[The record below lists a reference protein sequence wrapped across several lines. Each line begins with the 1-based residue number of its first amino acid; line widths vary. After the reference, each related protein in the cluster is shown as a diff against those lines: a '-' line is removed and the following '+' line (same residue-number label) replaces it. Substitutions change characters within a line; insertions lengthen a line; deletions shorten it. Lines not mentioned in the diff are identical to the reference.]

1 MTDPVDPNEPSAWV
15 PHESQPSYASQP
27 PYGQQPEYGQ
37 PLYEQPPYGQPPY
50 GEQPQYGQP
59 PYGEPPQ
66 YGQPPYGQPPYG
78 QPGQYGQAPYGQA
91 PYGQAP
97 YGQAPYGQPPSYPG
111 QYGPPY
117 PSESYLVPPPKS
129 RTKLWIVLGVVAALV
144 VAGASAGVISN
155 SSSSTHHVSAPD
167 SIGSYTRLHST
178 EAQSVEKHMRDVG
191 SASGSAFIS
200 IATVASY
207 GSGTGDVPNL
217 IAVINSTKDLPDHAS
232 HSAQEIVDTM
242 FIGLAGP
249 NQAEQEDAGSHGG
262 VVECTPATFGVA
274 QETLCAWSDSSTT
287 GILVAVNPALA
298 TTALAQ
304 LVAMLRDQID

>member
-15 PHESQPSYASQP
+15 PHEAQPSYASQP

-37 PLYEQPPYGQPPY
+37 PLYGQPPY
-50 GEQPQYGQP
+50 GEQPQ
-59 PYGEPPQ
+59 
-66 YGQPPYGQPPYG
+66 YGQPPYG
-78 QPGQYGQAPYGQA
+78 QPGQYGQAPYGQ
-91 PYGQAP
+91 PGQ
-97 YGQAPYGQPPSYPG
+97 YRQAPYGQPPSYPG